1 LGKVSHTGLK
11 VGLRRFLHSLYLD
24 SGSKY
29 DRFMAIAYLPRRG
42 RLDPCVAIG
51 SLEVSKDD
59 PGKEFY
65 NPMKFSSPGKLFEAM
80 THILATYIA
89 YAARHRGLTVR
100 EVFVPILERLRH
112 DYRLHDKLVRLAEG
126 YYRSMALADAVG
138 PVGGLDGPLGGE
150 EEADEDQVDA

>member
-42 RLDPCVAIG
+42 GLEPCVAIG
-51 SLEVSKDD
+51 SLEVSRDD
-59 PGKEFY
+59 PGKEFF

-100 EVFVPILERLRH
+100 EVFVPILERLRY
-112 DYRLHDKLVRLAEG
+112 DSRLHDKLVRLAEG
-126 YYRSMALADAVG
+126 YYRFMGLADSQASS
-138 PVGGLDGPLGGE
+138 PTLNGE
-150 EEADEDQVDA
+150 V